1 MGASCGKG
9 YAGSVQPEPGE
20 GSAEVFGKLQVDD
33 SAADCIPA
41 GYRAKRRQA
50 VSAEVATLS
59 LDQPYELKKVHKS
72 TDAEEGIRT
81 AMQHCFLFADLE
93 EEQRDDVVHTMFK
106 RAVTPGETLIREG
119 QEGDNF
125 YIIESGHFKVTK
137 ADGDQQKL
145 LFEYHNQG
153 AFGELALM
161 YNCPRAATVTAESAG
176 VVWCMER
183 STFRSIIVV
192 SSMQKR
198 QRYEECLAAMPLFA
212 ALTPDQRAAIADC
225 LSLETFQVG
234 WLAGCAVPPKMKYN
248 TFSLN
253 VREKTYKHYFTYII

>member
-1 MGASCGKG
+1 
-9 YAGSVQPEPGE
+9 
-20 GSAEVFGKLQVDD
+20 
-33 SAADCIPA
+33 
-41 GYRAKRRQA
+41 
-50 VSAEVATLS
+50 
-59 LDQPYELKKVHKS
+59 
-72 TDAEEGIRT
+72 
-81 AMQHCFLFADLE
+81 MQ
-93 EEQRDDVVHTMFK
+93 
-106 RAVTPGETLIREG
+106 
-119 QEGDNF
+119 
-125 YIIESGHFKVTK
+125 
-137 ADGDQQKL
+137 
-145 LFEYHNQG
+145 
-153 AFGELALM
+153 
-161 YNCPRAATVTAESAG
+161 AESAG